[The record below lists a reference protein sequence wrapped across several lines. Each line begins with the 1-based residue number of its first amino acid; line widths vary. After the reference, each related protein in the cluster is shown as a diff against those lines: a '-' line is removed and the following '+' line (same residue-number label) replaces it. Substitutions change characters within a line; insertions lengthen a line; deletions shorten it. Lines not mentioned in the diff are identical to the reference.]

1 MPLGI
6 YRLYV
11 TNTDS
16 PLTLLWLAKQH
27 HPALFADINMDDE
40 IRNYYK
46 EFYRIDLTDDDI
58 REIYT
63 PKRDAARGIKK

>member
-1 MPLGI
+1 
-6 YRLYV
+6 
-11 TNTDS
+11 
-16 PLTLLWLAKQH
+16 
-27 HPALFADINMDDE
+27 MDTE
-40 IRNYYK
+40 IKNYYK